1 MLVDP
6 HTLWMFDGEEF
17 LRASH
22 LWTYGYDLYSPSK
35 LGSVVYHNYTAVP
48 NHYQHEK
55 VDKKVK
61 EEEREFG
68 NNRFK
73 MIYGI
78 PFKGKVNAME
88 LDKYGFGTARTLAEY
103 FKFSGVSFAPN
114 TSDND
119 TCHQLYWVPYSDP
132 SSVEVLLPGWEMNP
146 KTGNFRD
153 EIVDKVE
160 NDIDDDAADSPNIA
174 LETANSPKFLS
185 LVTVILVIGMF
196 IMKKK
201 SHTPH
206 KSIVDK
212 E

>member
-1 MLVDP
+1 
-6 HTLWMFDGEEF
+6 MFDGEEF

-48 NHYQHEK
+48 KHFQYEK

-61 EEEREFG
+61 EEERDFG

-78 PFKGKVNAME
+78 PFKGKVDAME

-103 FKFSGVSFAPN
+103 LKFSSVSFAPN

-132 SSVEVLLPGWEMNP
+132 SSVEALLPGWEMNL

-153 EIVDKVE
+153 EKVE
-160 NDIDDDAADSPNIA
+160 NDTDDDGADSPNIA
-174 LETANSPKFLS
+174 LETANFPKFFF
-185 LVTVILVIGMF
+185 VAVILVIGMF
-196 IMKKK
+196 IMSKK
-201 SHTPH
+201 SHILH